1 MKTPARGRARKRVV
15 IVDDEMA
22 VGNMLAAC
30 CDMWGMEGIVTSTAI
45 EALGVIAETTPD
57 AIVTDFMMP
66 GMNGHEL
73 VRAVRGNRR
82 FVDVPLILMSAVP
95 EAAAKD
101 SPAADA
107 FLAKPLDLD
116 ETERVLRQLTAGERK
131 TRSRDR
137 R

>member
-1 MKTPARGRARKRVV
+1 VKTPARGRARKRVV

-45 EALGVIAETTPD
+45 EALGVIAETIPD

-101 SPAADA
+101 SPADA

-116 ETERVLRQLTAGERK
+116 ETERVLRQLTAGERR